1 MHFNATGHPTESL
14 ALIDRRVLVTPKSG
28 HSVAAAVGHSVVP
41 AAVGHSRLALDFN
54 DKPLPL
60 KQFFLI

>member
-14 ALIDRRVLVTPKSG
+14 ALIDRRVLVTPKS
-28 HSVAAAVGHSVVP
+28 GHSVVP

>member
-28 HSVAAAVGHSVVP
+28 HSVAAAVGHSVAA
-41 AAVGHSRLALDFN
+41 AAVGHSR
-54 DKPLPL
+54 
-60 KQFFLI
+60 